1 MVLIEQTENS
11 LEQIQLS
18 IPGDGKIIYEC
29 MWSAY
34 PAMLKNAFSTIKAI
48 KLLQRHFNT
57 WNCAAVNGA
66 CSATR
71 SAHCC
76 APLFHGMQ

>member
-48 KLLQRHFNT
+48 KLGIALLSMGHVVRLGVLT
-57 WNCAAVNGA
+57 AVHLSFTE
-66 CSATR
+66 CSDQEAY
-71 SAHCC
+71 
-76 APLFHGMQ
+76 L